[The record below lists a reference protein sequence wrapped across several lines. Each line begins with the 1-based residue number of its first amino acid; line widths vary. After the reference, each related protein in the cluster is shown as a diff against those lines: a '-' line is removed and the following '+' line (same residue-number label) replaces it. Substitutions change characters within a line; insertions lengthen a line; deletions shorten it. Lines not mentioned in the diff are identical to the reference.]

1 MRSLKKQKLSLDSLI
16 INGKSSEVTVFNM
29 TIKLFNGACTN
40 CAPMQLRTKG
50 AYPPERSPKK
60 DNPNPLNFYF

>member
-50 AYPPERSPKK
+50 AYQRSVPTGTL
-60 DNPNPLNFYF
+60 PQEG